1 METSN
6 YWKLFESTGQVEDY
20 LAFKQH
26 GTQEETQNAAGKTGT
41 H

>member
-26 GTQEETQNAAGKTGT
+26 GTLSLI
-41 H
+41 HI

>member
-20 LAFKQH
+20 LSYICCVIKIAL
-26 GTQEETQNAAGKTGT
+26 
-41 H
+41 